1 MTFAMIPMMHAGI
14 KSGEVEAPGLYMTNN
29 GGMMA
34 FVGGLI
40 GHLVFAVVV
49 YYTYLLF

>member
-1 MTFAMIPMMHAGI
+1 
-14 KSGEVEAPGLYMTNN
+14 MTNN

-40 GHLVFAVVV
+40 GHMVFGLVVALI
-49 YYTYLLF
+49 YSLF